1 MIRFVRYTEFTK
13 TNPKRTFTCL
23 LLSFNEYLM
32 KNSSKEPVPAIN
44 VTRLQY

>member
-1 MIRFVRYTEFTK
+1 
-13 TNPKRTFTCL
+13 
-23 LLSFNEYLM
+23 M